1 MKTVDEILKER
12 DSLAGAIESLIR
24 AFEES
29 NGITVKTVKIESQG
43 IDLEVKVS
51 LSNIFEQ

>member
-1 MKTVDEILKER
+1 MKTIDEILKER
-12 DSLAGAIESLIR
+12 DSLGEAIESLIR

-29 NGITVKTVKIESQG
+29 NGITVKSIKIESQG

-51 LSNIFEQ
+51 LSNIFE

>member
-29 NGITVKTVKIESQG
+29 NGITVKTIKIESQG